1 VYRMQCY
8 TDDISDSTD
17 PSTPSSSAVSF
28 PVTVTVGDLVYC
40 RVNVSSDVWD
50 RRLQLIVPNCSFS
63 TAPPTHGH
71 NTTRY
76 SQYQFIVN
84 KYVTLSVRTPSLGI
98 VIQLSFSC
106 QSPSVTCQTPVRY
119 LSITCQ
125 TPVSHLSNTCQS
137 PANHLSNT
145 CQSPSVTCQTPVS
158 HLSIICQTP
167 VNHHQSSVKHH
178 QSPANHLSI
187 TCQSSVN
194 HLSITINH
202 LSITCQSSVNH
213 HQSSVNKL
221 SFTCH

>member
-1 VYRMQCY
+1 MQCY

-125 TPVSHLSNTCQS
+125 TPVSHLS
-137 PANHLSNT
+137 
-145 CQSPSVTCQTPVS
+145 
-158 HLSIICQTP
+158 IICQTP